1 MFIRTPLWIYNRR
14 VFLCRSRP
22 ATQALVSDPSEMASD
37 SQNSIEN
44 PSLTVGAFVS
54 GAPARLQ
61 LGFIAGARGAESRY
75 LRTPRIQKL
84 GLALAGFTH
93 YVHEGR
99 VQIIGQS
106 ELQYLGQLTPE
117 KRREAVA
124 RLEFDKISCVL
135 VTKALQPPV
144 ELVEAAERAALPLI
158 QTPLVSSVAI
168 TEVTE
173 YLEDALAP
181 REARHGVL
189 LDLYGLGVLIEGRS
203 GVGKSECALDLIM
216 RGHQLVADD
225 IVEVRRTRPGQLV
238 GSTPDL
244 LREHMEIRGLGIL
257 NIRELFGVSA
267 VSGPKQIGLTIR
279 LERWEDAT
287 EVDRL
292 GLEARTTDVLGV
304 AVPYF
309 VLPVSPG
316 RNLSTLVETAVRV
329 HLLRLRGYNAAQ
341 KLVARHDDMLTAT
354 EESRRRASTDTKGNG
369 GAGDGR

>member
-1 MFIRTPLWIYNRR
+1 MD
-14 VFLCRSRP
+14 
-22 ATQALVSDPSEMASD
+22 AT
-37 SQNSIEN
+37 SQNGEG
-44 PSLTVGAFVS
+44 PSVTVGAFVAC
-54 GAPARLQ
+54 APEHLRLC
-61 LGFIAGARGAESRY
+61 FIAGKRGAESRR

-106 ELQYLGQLTPE
+106 ELQYLGQLSADE
-117 KRREAVA
+117 RRAAVG
-124 RLEFDKISCVL
+124 RLELEKISCVL
-135 VTKALQPPV
+135 VTKGLTPPS
-144 ELVEAAERAALPLI
+144 ELIEAAEAATLPLI

-168 TEVTE
+168 TAVTE
-173 YLEDALAP
+173 YLEEALAP
-181 REARHGVL
+181 RETRHGVL
-189 LDLYGLGVLIEGRS
+189 LDLYGLGVLIVGKS

-225 IVEVRRTRPGQLV
+225 LVEIRRRRPGQLV

-267 VSGPKQIGLTIR
+267 VSGPKQIGLNIR

-292 GLEARTTDVLGV
+292 GLEARTVDILGV

-329 HLLRLRGYNAAQ
+329 HLMRLRGYNAAQ
-341 KLVARHDDMLTAT
+341 MLVERHAEMLGGSDARRSAGEREEDDG
-354 EESRRRASTDTKGNG
+354 SSD
-369 GAGDGR
+369 D

>member
-1 MFIRTPLWIYNRR
+1 MTDGTQMTP
-14 VFLCRSRP
+14 VGE
-22 ATQALVSDPSEMASD
+22 QPS
-37 SQNSIEN
+37 I
-44 PSLTVGAFVS
+44 TVGEFVS
-54 GAPARLQ
+54 GAPPGLL
-61 LGFIAGARGAESRY
+61 LGLVAGVRGAGSRR

-99 VQIIGQS
+99 VQIVGQS
-106 ELQYLGQLTPE
+106 EIQYLGQLSAE
-117 KRREAVA
+117 GRREAIA

-135 VTKALQPPV
+135 VTKGQAPPA
-144 ELVEAAERAALPLI
+144 ELVEAAEAAALPVI
-158 QTPLVSSVAI
+158 STPLVSSAAVTA
-168 TEVTE
+168 VTE
-173 YLEDALAP
+173 YLEEALAP
-181 REARHGVL
+181 RESRHGVL
-189 LDLYGLGVLIEGRS
+189 LDLYGLGVLIEGKS

-225 IVEVRRTRPGQLV
+225 LVEVRRRRPGQLV
-238 GSTPDL
+238 GSAPDL

-267 VSGPKQIGLTIR
+267 VSGPKQVGLDIR
-279 LERWEDAT
+279 LQRWEEAT

-292 GLEARTTDVLGV
+292 GLEERTVDILGV

-329 HLLRLRGYNAAQ
+329 HLMRLRGYNAAEIF
-341 KLVARHDDMLTAT
+341 VERHAKSL
-354 EESRRRASTDTKGNG
+354 GG
-369 GAGDGR
+369 GAAGAREPGGAAGASDE

>member
-1 MFIRTPLWIYNRR
+1 MN
-14 VFLCRSRP
+14 S
-22 ATQALVSDPSEMASD
+22 PSQISGD
-37 SQNSIEN
+37 SPSI
-44 PSLTVGAFVS
+44 TVGAFVAN
-54 GAPARLQ
+54 APSRLH

-106 ELQYLGQLTPE
+106 ELQFLGQLTPAE
-117 KRREAVA
+117 RSEAIA
-124 RLEFDKISCVL
+124 RLELEKISCVL
-135 VTKALQPPV
+135 LTKGLSPPI
-144 ELVEAAERAALPLI
+144 ELVEAAEASALPLI

-173 YLEDALAP
+173 YLEEALAP
-181 REARHGVL
+181 RETRHGVL
-189 LDLYGLGVLIEGRS
+189 LDLYCLGVLVEGKS

-225 IVEVRRTRPGQLV
+225 LVEIRRTRPGQII

-267 VSGPKQIGLTIR
+267 VSGPKQIGLNIK
-279 LERWEDAT
+279 LERWEEAS
-287 EVDRL
+287 EIDRL
-292 GLEARTTDVLGV
+292 GLEARTVEILGV
-304 AVPYF
+304 AVPHF

-329 HLLRLRGYNAAQ
+329 HLLRLRGYNAARG
-341 KLVARHDDMLTAT
+341 LVERHEDLL
-354 EESRRRASTDTKGNG
+354 SIGGPASNDRDAL
-369 GAGDGR
+369 AGDDGAKDGR